1 MNVLCAE
8 DSQDVLRDSPNPILV
23 YGAAGFLKY
32 TNPAFEIL
40 SGFKANEIIG
50 MKPPFPWWPEDDA
63 LYKMAFEIS
72 LTKGSVYKAIKFK
85 TKEGTCFY
93 VDINTS
99 PLNGNQQAVQ
109 NWFDVTNDIIAR
121 QQIQNLIRNATM
133 RMAQV

>member
-8 DSQDVLRDSPNPILV
+8 DSQDILRDSPNPILV
-23 YGAAGFLKY
+23 FGPAGLLKFV
-32 TNPAFEIL
+32 NPAFEKL
-40 SGFKANEIIG
+40 SGFRVAEVIDTE
-50 MKPPFPWWPEDDA
+50 PPFPWWPEDEE
-63 LYKMAFEIS
+63 LYTLAFKIS
-72 LTKGSVYKAIKFK
+72 LAKGSVHKAIKFK
-85 TKEGTCFY
+85 TIGGTCFY

-99 PLNGNQQAVQ
+99 PLNGNQQSVQ